1 MFTLS
6 SPSELILTLSQKFL
20 KVVGMV
26 QEMACIIEMNKQ
38 WRRLASIRAVIM
50 TVVDIALLLI
60 YMYVSLGV
68 LGTAHS

>member
-1 MFTLS
+1 
-6 SPSELILTLSQKFL
+6 
-20 KVVGMV
+20 MV

-38 WRRLASIRAVIM
+38 WRRLASIRVVIM